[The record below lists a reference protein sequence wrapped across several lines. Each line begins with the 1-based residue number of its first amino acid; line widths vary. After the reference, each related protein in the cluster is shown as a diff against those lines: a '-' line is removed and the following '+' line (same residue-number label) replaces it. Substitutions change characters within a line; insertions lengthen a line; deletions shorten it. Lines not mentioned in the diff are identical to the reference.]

1 MMNDPGRNPV
11 NTVCPLCRYA
21 EHGQDE
27 WPCRSCKRIH
37 EMKDHFEP
45 NDDTP
50 AASGGL
56 PEDRSADLAKRLM
69 EKFSVTCANCP
80 ATIVCMARYADQPDV
95 RSENCVDA
103 FAFWLKQE
111 AAHG

>member
-1 MMNDPGRNPV
+1 MNEQKF
-11 NTVCPLCRYA
+11 VCPTCKHNDESPTGHICRT
-21 EHGQDE
+21 
-27 WPCRSCKRIH
+27 CKRINQL
-37 EMKDHFEP
+37 EDHYEP
-45 NDDTP
+45 IDGAPTNGDDLRAKNDR
-50 AASGGL
+50 GL
-56 PEDRSADLAKRLM
+56 AEWFVKKLNIA
-69 EKFSVTCANCP
+69 CGNCP